1 MSEPTRLTVIGVPLR
16 VARAIVMVVVLLDL
30 AALAGFAFHT
40 TTSVTRTVTPIAA
53 AVPVTPAAPVTTG
66 SGVGDGGGGAPL
78 VVPVSNSQPAS
89 HPIAPTD
96 KPPPPRHTK
105 THPPAKPPKHALPP
119 VPKTPVGKCPVK
131 LAEPKHAGGVQSL
144 VPMAPAFG
152 PFSAEAFAAASAY
165 QPELELLG
173 PILAQYPKFAPKVAP
188 AMTPLLKLFGM
199 GSNKLF
205 GVISPLYSP
214 HRPEVLR
221 AETKLA
227 AVFAPYSQRLVSQ
240 PMAGC
245 VVDLEAAL
253 VGDTKS

>member
-1 MSEPTRLTVIGVPLR
+1 MSESTRLTVIGVPLR
-16 VARAIVMVVVLLDL
+16 VARAIVTAVVLLDL
-30 AALAGFAFHT
+30 AALVGFAFHT

-53 AVPVTPAAPVTTG
+53 AAPVTPSAPAATG
-66 SGVGDGGGGAPL
+66 PGGSDGGGTPIT
-78 VVPVSNSQPAS
+78 VPVSDNQPAPRS
-89 HPIAPTD
+89 TAPTHTPSP
-96 KPPPPRHTK
+96 KPIK
-105 THPPAKPPKHALPP
+105 THKPTRPPEHTVPP

-131 LAEPKHAGGVQSL
+131 LAEPKHMGGVQSL
-144 VPMAPAFG
+144 VAMAPAFG

-199 GSNKLF
+199 GSNQLF
-205 GVISPLYSP
+205 GVISPLYTP
-214 HRPEVLR
+214 HRAQVLQ

-227 AVFAPYSQRLVSQ
+227 AVFAPYSERLVSQ
-240 PMAGC
+240 PFAGC